1 MVNMKLIEKKTMQV
15 VFSFG
20 SVATV
25 TINVYEGKTLDEC
38 VKMRGDID
46 GYILNGKYIKV
57 N

>member
-1 MVNMKLIEKKTMQV
+1 MKLVGKKVLQV

-25 TINVYEGKTLDEC
+25 TVNLYEGKSLDEC

-46 GYILNGKYIKV
+46 GYILNGKYIAL
-57 N
+57 